1 MITIFLLVN
10 TIVIRPPQGG
20 FFLQTSCSGK
30 RKTPVQFTNCIKIDF
45 WFRKLKLKSYLCNSK
60 NRKNMPSLHDIRK
73 PVQQSFL
80 DFERVYAFA
89 TTNANPFVNAY
100 LSELGNGGGKQLRPL
115 LLLLSAGVFGYVSEK
130 AVKLAAAMEILHN
143 TSLVHDDV
151 VDDANVRRGKKTLN
165 VLENNKIAVLTGDY
179 LFSQV
184 LRLCAE
190 TGDMHV
196 VEQIS
201 HLSQH
206 MGEGELI
213 QQYVSRHDVLE
224 VSEYYTVIEK
234 KTAQFMSQCCRL
246 GAYCSAADSESQE
259 TLARFGLAVGMA
271 FQIKDDV
278 LDYVGHRTGKSV
290 GNDILEHKLTLPL
303 LHVLHNAPQI
313 VADAV
318 KQRFAA
324 PELTTADVDF
334 IIQSV
339 VENGGIDYS
348 LQQTDHYGQKA
359 LKQLALLPQNACTQS
374 LAQIV
379 QFVTNRN
386 Y

>member
-1 MITIFLLVN
+1 ML
-10 TIVIRPPQGG
+10 
-20 FFLQTSCSGK
+20 
-30 RKTPVQFTNCIKIDF
+30 
-45 WFRKLKLKSYLCNSK
+45 
-60 NRKNMPSLHDIRK
+60 SLHDIRK

-80 DFERVYAFA
+80 EFERVYAAA
-89 TTNANPFVNAY
+89 TSNANPFVNVY

-115 LLLLSAGVFGYVSEK
+115 LLLLSAGVFGRVDGK

-151 VDDANVRRGKKTLN
+151 VDNANVRRGRKTLN
-165 VLENNKIAVLTGDY
+165 VLETNKIAVLTGDY

-190 TGDMHV
+190 TADMHV

-213 QQYVSRHDVLE
+213 QQYVSQHEVLE
-224 VSEYYTVIEK
+224 VAEYHTVIEK

-246 GAYCSAADSESQE
+246 GAYCAGADSESQE
-259 TLARFGLAVGMA
+259 TLAQFGLAVGMA

-278 LDYVGHRTGKSV
+278 LDYIGHRTGKNV
-290 GNDILEHKLTLPL
+290 GNDLLEHKLTLPL
-303 LHVLHNAPQI
+303 LHVLHNAPKS

-318 KQRFAA
+318 QQRFAT
-324 PELTTADVDF
+324 PELSSEDVDF
-334 IIQSV
+334 IIQNV
-339 VENGGIDYS
+339 VQNGGIDYS
-348 LQQTDHYGQKA
+348 QQQIDHYGREA
-359 LKQLALLPQNACTQS
+359 LNQLAVLPQNSCTEA